1 MSTITNKES
10 LRNIHY
16 NLTKK
21 INGWDMSFEDFAKS
35 MEDASVRHN
44 VNNSLKVYFPGYSAT
59 DEEFDSSLGVIKS
72 DLPSPTDEIQQMS
85 RPENNTA
92 IINDLSKNLL
102 KESNEIKKETEDPN
116 IFETIGK
123 GLASGIVRVGSGLM
137 HQFSKVDPAIL
148 SSVTGG
154 PNYVALYDPNRKTGK
169 EQEKAAIEAAT
180 ELRHISER
188 LADEATPSNAKEK
201 GFLGSLAEGNIG
213 DAFQYAL
220 ATTAQSIPQM
230 IGYMNPY
237 TIAPL
242 AYAEFGAKMNELE
255 ERNPDMKEGK
265 KIASAFG
272 STLLEVAIERF
283 TGDFGKMFK
292 GKVKPEQSKQITK
305 ELARQLES
313 NVYRRILGY
322 SLDFTKGF
330 GKSAAG
336 EGFEEGLTYALD
348 KGYNTLLDL
357 DGSDGI
363 GLKRQYEKFKELN
376 PDADAGD
383 FAKIITSELLESVAQ
398 GAMGGAYMHAG
409 TSATAGVVNSFNKN
423 RQIDNKVTVEA
434 IKRVASEEGLKRLDV
449 INKWGD
455 VLSKKLSGEELSE
468 EEIDFYN
475 KIVNKKSHVAKLY
488 GNINQSETPKYNWSK
503 DQLTEEQK
511 KEYNRTIA
519 EASKE
524 KVEIPLVEEV
534 DAVEGPPI
542 EIVLEEQEKQADTPS
557 PVVSPTSTPTSSGA
571 VSTPEIDTEAEVA
584 KANATFGKASNKDGN
599 LYEVSAFVNGKNV
612 EGALRGEVVLTEDG
626 KLDIEKSKG
635 LIFIPKGNGKYTSK
649 AIPLTDAEYNSVTIN
664 NVFNKEQYAE
674 QAVNNAKQAAQ
685 SVSLNE
691 LIRQT
696 LQAQTT
702 PEAAENGVAETSSNT
717 DVGVTDNAVENQ
729 VSYPTKK
736 DGSIDYDNLTP
747 EQEYSLTAQEYGEDV
762 AQEDVKSYIE
772 QYQSAIDN
780 IQSQLDSKNGTNS
793 RAKMRE
799 AMRKNQEKLEA
810 WKALLKEETIAEENA
825 GEDLVEEEKSS
836 IFENNNK
843 QDGKGNRKNDNPVV
857 QQQNGGVS
865 STIQGEI
872 RGTSSN
878 ENEGLGNG
886 TRSRNAENGRNGG
899 TDNGISNESNSQLP
913 IDKEVGTNATNNG
926 GKVSELSDKI
936 EKELTERG
944 ISHTSQNIRLASSQ
958 EFHDAIAAEKQ
969 NNPNGWMVDVHS
981 VEDYEHDICML
992 TEDGKAGIAVTPD
1005 GDIISVFSS
1014 VKGDH
1019 RLEKLMM
1026 MAIQMGGRKLDCYYM
1041 LENNNI
1047 TGLPRLY
1054 AKFGFE
1060 VAATTPFAEE
1070 YAPEGYFEWAKNNE
1084 NKIAGVAAMYIP
1096 EDVAINTVE
1105 SYSNTKLPNSNAPV
1119 FDGENGYDSM
1129 LSHRDEK
1136 MKEPKSP
1143 QTPEEV
1149 VQEAILETVQSRYD
1163 RELSKLTNDG
1173 TATEEILTAL
1183 EERKSAEN
1191 KFYTMLK
1198 SIGVTLKG
1206 KTPSPTGKFMGAVLR
1221 SVENLQEDVR
1231 DAVLAATAG
1240 YKKAAVHYHNTY
1252 LLESKLSKIED
1263 QKVFSET
1270 KEASNVAIKDV
1281 KAVNDALIDMMIETG
1296 DFSFEEL
1303 VITSSSDR
1311 DTGEED
1317 AMGMTHKDRLGKAL
1331 SNNDKKLSDKRIN
1344 AFNSFEDIL
1353 KKARGRAKAK
1363 REKQMPEGL
1372 SESDVVKLTIRKRGK
1387 AKDVYVTK
1395 KDYEYIS
1402 TEKDFQERIDTYRK
1416 NGEVYQKIPNGRVY
1430 LSEII
1435 DENGEQQ
1442 FKQEIKE
1449 KVVGNLQVLKTDRS
1463 PKAIIEGIITYLQ
1476 NIKSVKGVDTV
1487 KEFKA
1492 QIQTLRDRVVSL
1504 AKAISKSDID
1514 ETVKESLLNKIDVA
1528 YFSELENIKENNEKG
1543 LETPTPSEGSVAS
1556 AISKI
1561 RTQAKEIKYTRSVK
1575 NKKAQKTTTR
1585 NDTRLENVSELVST
1599 KGNQEALKSLITT
1612 FEKMLNELQVEISN
1626 EEQVEIF
1633 NEKQMDEQVLLE
1645 EKDKAWKEEGKEFEE
1660 KETEDEKDKK
1670 ARKKAKSK
1678 KVSREIE
1685 FLEND
1690 DFKDIDDFSGQ
1701 EFMPDLSYSK
1711 GETSNMSASLK
1722 ETLKDVSN
1730 LVRGFNL
1737 QGRVVVATNL
1747 DQLKKI
1753 NKKAYEAEISGEK
1766 VKGFYSP
1773 SKHQIVLYVPNLLSK
1788 GSVENVIL
1796 HEGIAHFGLRELL
1809 GEEEFNNFCKQVWKA
1824 MSHADKKEMMKYIG
1838 KKYVYNQKVSEE
1850 DMIAAAEEYVA
1861 HLAETP
1867 MFAEYLRN
1875 RNEQEAVSWINK
1887 KWKKVCDLIRKIFKK
1902 RTGEELL
1909 SSDENIM
1916 DALYRSYQL
1925 LGSNDY
1931 AMFDYYRSL
1940 TEQMRK
1946 EDVKVGEINE
1956 EEIEEA
1962 YVNKATLGERS
1973 GVISGNSSSEGLLA
1987 SPNGPLSLVSFG
1999 NKQDATKVK
2008 SFEDISKATREI
2020 MPRIKKVINRGGLE
2034 DVRTEVDAVRAVG
2047 RALKL
2052 YPSHSSKSY
2061 YGDFFEG
2068 DYIVNGKVV
2077 HLRISTHPAT
2087 PVRMGNAEADHKVS
2101 IVIRKNGEHK
2111 SDGTPHGGY
2120 TEYVYEP
2127 SEVTPQD
2134 AANAVV
2140 KGVKSLLETGE
2151 FVDETGKAVRRDYP
2165 YTDNRGR
2172 IMYSRI
2178 TPEMDASYLDAV
2190 ENGDITPQDSESG
2203 VRFSKVTDPFKIAE
2217 LEAGE
2222 KMKTYRAMALIDGKL
2237 YPPMSSKNDGVLR
2250 EPSEIGVWEEAE
2262 ENPDKAKEKNGKYYF
2277 TLIKDNGKNVRDV
2290 AYNPYLH
2297 SSTTMLNDQFKE
2309 AQSRDNLVVVEMEI
2323 PTSELTSGYKAD
2335 KAHDAVGTK
2344 DWKAGTIQGQL
2355 TGTREV
2361 VLSRWG
2367 KPVRIVPVEEVADNI
2382 KGLIDG
2388 QVEYMP
2394 TNVVTPQQRKA
2405 LEDLGVK
2412 FVETNNNEII
2422 QEGEHKGERYSAI
2435 YGKKAKN
2442 KNAEQGTI
2450 LFSKGKPAGYV
2461 NLSNK
2466 FKPQKQPMSALVAR
2480 EQAVANAVMEWF
2492 REMVG
2497 AENIVTDVRAMTDVY
2512 INALNNGERI
2522 RVLHTSKK
2530 GEDVILGFEHNGVH
2544 YLDMGAMDSG
2554 LLLYELGTVW
2564 VDILKKNDALW
2575 ERAKEVCRSTKEY
2588 KSLVNT
2594 AAYKRGEVTEEDV
2607 VKEVLAYHISELGT
2621 RLGNNL
2627 NVSNDIKEEF
2637 EYKVGFA
2644 FAELKNTLSRFDEYE
2659 LSKLGVE
2666 DFARLSLRDIVL
2678 NTSMADSEAVVSDL
2692 EDSSEDETPTD
2703 KRVKHGTY
2711 LRYAPRKKETTGE
2724 YLERLQKDRYWN
2736 EASLY
2741 GQADV
2746 DIAIAVLQ
2754 SAVEKEMGGQIPEA
2768 LDVYNMID
2776 SFDSAAYNKINSFE
2790 NNVAKPYKK
2799 LLRKL
2804 GKQLKKHP
2812 DIKSLKISRLDS
2824 IYWYMQAKDI
2834 VERQQIDGIDRGR
2847 KGLEDALGMSLERYI
2862 GLVEGFLGNE
2872 SINQLW
2878 DETNSITDNILMMY
2892 KQLGEINDTDI
2903 ASMKRRFYVP
2913 EIGFVDD
2920 KNKDGVSGRFAGR
2933 QVAPLST
2940 DNKHQ
2945 IKKSKGRGN
2954 SIADSPFYNMID
2966 GSISLIYEIEK
2977 RKVQDA
2983 LIGLAEYAMLNG
2995 VDISKF
3001 FVLNNEGGLLH
3012 DKSKGGSI
3020 KVGSPK
3026 DASYVYFNEQNNLGK
3041 TLQNAFSTSSKKGK
3055 YDGVVLWWKN
3065 FMSNSY
3071 TTWKLAFVFKNL
3083 PKDIKAT
3090 LATATIKYG
3099 IGVPAKVSKNLWLK
3113 GLWWSVLKYN
3123 FNGSTKSKYGD
3134 LIKQY
3139 YESGAGTGY
3148 AELRHEKKLRQLES
3162 SAFERKYFNPFTY
3175 IELLADLSEG
3185 MPRIALYK
3193 AMLDSG
3199 YTEHSAKIAARNAT
3213 INFGRQAGGVVA
3225 DIATTAIPFYR
3236 ASTSGGE
3243 GWLRTLTTRGEEKT
3257 SITNHLL
3264 RASLTLTSFFA
3275 VGVLMALADDEDDD
3289 DTDYDEWTDYLL
3301 RVNDSPY
3308 LGQDRM
3314 YVGGV
3319 VPSYFAQ
3326 NHTPFVQAGYDFVR
3340 MLQDEKSGYDISV
3353 DFITNLLTSTI
3364 AANELQQLPVSLTR
3378 SIITDESLG
3387 DAITKQAIKMS
3398 DINPISKIA
3407 RAWVGIDDFGNKRYE
3422 NKNKSGYGNASGDA
3436 AYIYRKIADYAA
3448 STSDM
3453 QHPEK
3458 AKEQYIGD
3466 NGEIQERK
3474 LNWVQDI
3481 NSDKLEDVTN
3491 ALLPFMEGFISS
3503 VSNAAE
3509 QLIEREEFDW
3519 LEFTK
3524 ETPVINKVFYN
3535 TPKTNLEKLESGYKL
3550 MNRYINS
3557 YIQGEG
3563 DFGSKELKENN
3574 KYLRM
3579 NAFDDTTDYK
3589 ERLEEYEYYIKNYK
3603 GNEDI
3608 VKKIVERDIKTWK
3621 RRRKEMFGN

>member
-1 MSTITNKES
+1 
-10 LRNIHY
+10 
-16 NLTKK
+16 
-21 INGWDMSFEDFAKS
+21 
-35 MEDASVRHN
+35 
-44 VNNSLKVYFPGYSAT
+44 
-59 DEEFDSSLGVIKS
+59 
-72 DLPSPTDEIQQMS
+72 
-85 RPENNTA
+85 
-92 IINDLSKNLL
+92 
-102 KESNEIKKETEDPN
+102 
-116 IFETIGK
+116 
-123 GLASGIVRVGSGLM
+123 
-137 HQFSKVDPAIL
+137 
-148 SSVTGG
+148 
-154 PNYVALYDPNRKTGK
+154 
-169 EQEKAAIEAAT
+169 
-180 ELRHISER
+180 
-188 LADEATPSNAKEK
+188 
-201 GFLGSLAEGNIG
+201 
-213 DAFQYAL
+213 
-220 ATTAQSIPQM
+220 
-230 IGYMNPY
+230 
-237 TIAPL
+237 
-242 AYAEFGAKMNELE
+242 
-255 ERNPDMKEGK
+255 
-265 KIASAFG
+265 
-272 STLLEVAIERF
+272 
-283 TGDFGKMFK
+283 
-292 GKVKPEQSKQITK
+292 
-305 ELARQLES
+305 
-313 NVYRRILGY
+313 
-322 SLDFTKGF
+322 
-330 GKSAAG
+330 
-336 EGFEEGLTYALD
+336 
-348 KGYNTLLDL
+348 
-357 DGSDGI
+357 
-363 GLKRQYEKFKELN
+363 
-376 PDADAGD
+376 
-383 FAKIITSELLESVAQ
+383 
-398 GAMGGAYMHAG
+398 
-409 TSATAGVVNSFNKN
+409 
-423 RQIDNKVTVEA
+423 
-434 IKRVASEEGLKRLDV
+434 
-449 INKWGD
+449 
-455 VLSKKLSGEELSE
+455 
-468 EEIDFYN
+468 
-475 KIVNKKSHVAKLY
+475 
-488 GNINQSETPKYNWSK
+488 
-503 DQLTEEQK
+503 
-511 KEYNRTIA
+511 
-519 EASKE
+519 
-524 KVEIPLVEEV
+524 
-534 DAVEGPPI
+534 
-542 EIVLEEQEKQADTPS
+542 
-557 PVVSPTSTPTSSGA
+557 
-571 VSTPEIDTEAEVA
+571 
-584 KANATFGKASNKDGN
+584 
-599 LYEVSAFVNGKNV
+599 
-612 EGALRGEVVLTEDG
+612 
-626 KLDIEKSKG
+626 
-635 LIFIPKGNGKYTSK
+635 
-649 AIPLTDAEYNSVTIN
+649 
-664 NVFNKEQYAE
+664 
-674 QAVNNAKQAAQ
+674 
-685 SVSLNE
+685 
-691 LIRQT
+691 
-696 LQAQTT
+696 
-702 PEAAENGVAETSSNT
+702 
-717 DVGVTDNAVENQ
+717 
-729 VSYPTKK
+729 
-736 DGSIDYDNLTP
+736 
-747 EQEYSLTAQEYGEDV
+747 
-762 AQEDVKSYIE
+762 
-772 QYQSAIDN
+772 
-780 IQSQLDSKNGTNS
+780 
-793 RAKMRE
+793 
-799 AMRKNQEKLEA
+799 
-810 WKALLKEETIAEENA
+810 
-825 GEDLVEEEKSS
+825 
-836 IFENNNK
+836 
-843 QDGKGNRKNDNPVV
+843 
-857 QQQNGGVS
+857 
-865 STIQGEI
+865 
-872 RGTSSN
+872 
-878 ENEGLGNG
+878 
-886 TRSRNAENGRNGG
+886 
-899 TDNGISNESNSQLP
+899 
-913 IDKEVGTNATNNG
+913 
-926 GKVSELSDKI
+926 
-936 EKELTERG
+936 
-944 ISHTSQNIRLASSQ
+944 
-958 EFHDAIAAEKQ
+958 
-969 NNPNGWMVDVHS
+969 
-981 VEDYEHDICML
+981 
-992 TEDGKAGIAVTPD
+992 
-1005 GDIISVFSS
+1005 
-1014 VKGDH
+1014 
-1019 RLEKLMM
+1019 
-1026 MAIQMGGRKLDCYYM
+1026 
-1041 LENNNI
+1041 
-1047 TGLPRLY
+1047 
-1054 AKFGFE
+1054 
-1060 VAATTPFAEE
+1060 
-1070 YAPEGYFEWAKNNE
+1070 
-1084 NKIAGVAAMYIP
+1084 
-1096 EDVAINTVE
+1096 
-1105 SYSNTKLPNSNAPV
+1105 
-1119 FDGENGYDSM
+1119 
-1129 LSHRDEK
+1129 
-1136 MKEPKSP
+1136 
-1143 QTPEEV
+1143 
-1149 VQEAILETVQSRYD
+1149 
-1163 RELSKLTNDG
+1163 
-1173 TATEEILTAL
+1173 
-1183 EERKSAEN
+1183 
-1191 KFYTMLK
+1191 
-1198 SIGVTLKG
+1198 
-1206 KTPSPTGKFMGAVLR
+1206 
-1221 SVENLQEDVR
+1221 
-1231 DAVLAATAG
+1231 
-1240 YKKAAVHYHNTY
+1240 
-1252 LLESKLSKIED
+1252 
-1263 QKVFSET
+1263 
-1270 KEASNVAIKDV
+1270 
-1281 KAVNDALIDMMIETG
+1281 
-1296 DFSFEEL
+1296 
-1303 VITSSSDR
+1303 
-1311 DTGEED
+1311 
-1317 AMGMTHKDRLGKAL
+1317 
-1331 SNNDKKLSDKRIN
+1331 
-1344 AFNSFEDIL
+1344 
-1353 KKARGRAKAK
+1353 
-1363 REKQMPEGL
+1363 
-1372 SESDVVKLTIRKRGK
+1372 
-1387 AKDVYVTK
+1387 
-1395 KDYEYIS
+1395 
-1402 TEKDFQERIDTYRK
+1402 
-1416 NGEVYQKIPNGRVY
+1416 
-1430 LSEII
+1430 
-1435 DENGEQQ
+1435 
-1442 FKQEIKE
+1442 
-1449 KVVGNLQVLKTDRS
+1449 
-1463 PKAIIEGIITYLQ
+1463 
-1476 NIKSVKGVDTV
+1476 
-1487 KEFKA
+1487 
-1492 QIQTLRDRVVSL
+1492 
-1504 AKAISKSDID
+1504 
-1514 ETVKESLLNKIDVA
+1514 
-1528 YFSELENIKENNEKG
+1528 
-1543 LETPTPSEGSVAS
+1543 
-1556 AISKI
+1556 
-1561 RTQAKEIKYTRSVK
+1561 
-1575 NKKAQKTTTR
+1575 
-1585 NDTRLENVSELVST
+1585 
-1599 KGNQEALKSLITT
+1599 
-1612 FEKMLNELQVEISN
+1612 
-1626 EEQVEIF
+1626 
-1633 NEKQMDEQVLLE
+1633 
-1645 EKDKAWKEEGKEFEE
+1645 
-1660 KETEDEKDKK
+1660 
-1670 ARKKAKSK
+1670 
-1678 KVSREIE
+1678 
-1685 FLEND
+1685 
-1690 DFKDIDDFSGQ
+1690 
-1701 EFMPDLSYSK
+1701 
-1711 GETSNMSASLK
+1711 
-1722 ETLKDVSN
+1722 
-1730 LVRGFNL
+1730 
-1737 QGRVVVATNL
+1737 
-1747 DQLKKI
+1747 
-1753 NKKAYEAEISGEK
+1753 
-1766 VKGFYSP
+1766 
-1773 SKHQIVLYVPNLLSK
+1773 
-1788 GSVENVIL
+1788 
-1796 HEGIAHFGLRELL
+1796 LRELL
-1809 GEEEFNNFCKQVWKA
+1809 GEEEFNNFCKQVWKT
-1824 MSHADKKEMMKYIG
+1824 MTHAERREWMGYNHKS
-1838 KKYVYNQKVSEE
+1838 YVYNQKVSEE

-1909 SSDENIM
+1909 SSDESIM

-1956 EEIEEA
+1956 EEIFSKGDSNTTAQELQSIEEQELAEIKAKAIADGTFLKAPNGKPTNLTESQWLHVRTKAFKKWFGDWEGA
-1962 YVNKATLGERS
+1962 YRMQSILSLKPEIVTEGNISKEKARELYDAIGTIKNKDGRAVEFVKNSFGKIVRHKGYDTKRIMSKMAEIFKQAEYAFFETELLKEGHKDHSSNYVGYHHYVGKFSSDGKEYFIRFTVVETKVNKSKKKAEGFTPHKFHSSTITDVGIYENTINPSVESQGTYLATGKNDGITDAKLQSFFKKANNSSKIVDENGEPKVVYHGTSNGKFNVFDKERIGEKWNADEVGFFFTDSEAIGKEYTSPYPRS
-1973 GVISGNSSSEGLLA
+1973 TGNPHLFNVYLNIEKPLLINSKWYRRAYGRNISKYDAIEVWDNNQDEILESYNKGNFDGVIIDTTGMGM
-1987 SPNGPLSLVSFG
+1987 
-1999 NKQDATKVK
+1999 KQPMMMVA
-2008 SFEDISKATREI
+2008 F
-2020 MPRIKKVINRGGLE
+2020 
-2034 DVRTEVDAVRAVG
+2034 
-2047 RALKL
+2047 
-2052 YPSHSSKSY
+2052 
-2061 YGDFFEG
+2061 
-2068 DYIVNGKVV
+2068 
-2077 HLRISTHPAT
+2077 
-2087 PVRMGNAEADHKVS
+2087 
-2101 IVIRKNGEHK
+2101 
-2111 SDGTPHGGY
+2111 
-2120 TEYVYEP
+2120 EP
-2127 SEVTPQD
+2127 SQIKSATENVGTYD
-2134 AANAVV
+2134 ANNPDIR
-2140 KGVKSLLETGE
+2140 
-2151 FVDETGKAVRRDYP
+2151 F
-2165 YTDNRGR
+2165 
-2172 IMYSRI
+2172 SRI

-2190 ENGDITPQDSESG
+2190 ERGDMETAQRMVDEVAERTGYNSSNDYQGSLAFNGAAPSKNGYYETKEERKQAWDNGDFEGEMSLGDFVDSNIDTHDLQWNLNDPRATMNEPYATVESIRNLRNTVRDGKRTIKMYRAVDADIKENSFRNGDWVTPSRAYAKEHASLNDWEHSRIIEQEVSIDDIWWNGDDINEWGFDDGKGYGYQNTKNNRKLLDAVTYDDNGNVIPLSERFNEEKEDI
-2203 VRFSKVTDPFKIAE
+2203 RFSRSKSVAEVNSRFNEELQKQIDGTLPKGHIYQLGIPSDILRSCGFPDIPIELSSTNLAEHARKTHHSFELKDVKDLVNALQEPIGVFAYGDKEKSQNVIVEIQKNGRNFLVGVHFNQNRNGLEVSSIRGIFPKDNAEWLIWINQGKSLYLDKEKIQD
-2217 LEAGE
+2217 
-2222 KMKTYRAMALIDGKL
+2222 LIDKQR
-2237 YPPMSSKNDGVLR
+2237 K
-2250 EPSEIGVWEEAE
+2250 
-2262 ENPDKAKEKNGKYYF
+2262 
-2277 TLIKDNGKNVRDV
+2277 TLADV
-2290 AYNPYLH
+2290 AYLDLDSVANVIKDFENPSIESENS
-2297 SSTTMLNDQFKE
+2297 SSTQ
-2309 AQSRDNLVVVEMEI
+2309 
-2323 PTSELTSGYKAD
+2323 
-2335 KAHDAVGTK
+2335 
-2344 DWKAGTIQGQL
+2344 
-2355 TGTREV
+2355 
-2361 VLSRWG
+2361 
-2367 KPVRIVPVEEVADNI
+2367 
-2382 KGLIDG
+2382 
-2388 QVEYMP
+2388 
-2394 TNVVTPQQRKA
+2394 
-2405 LEDLGVK
+2405 
-2412 FVETNNNEII
+2412 
-2422 QEGEHKGERYSAI
+2422 
-2435 YGKKAKN
+2435 
-2442 KNAEQGTI
+2442 EQGTI
-2450 LFSKGKPAGYV
+2450 IFSKGKPAGYV

-2497 AENIVTDVRAMTDVY
+2497 AENIVTNVRAMTDVY

-3083 PKDIKAT
+3083 RKDIKAT